1 MPLVDMPLD
10 QLGDGPGDAR
20 LRGARVV
27 LPRVRAETLMAVVLM
42 DEICPPST
50 QFAAYNRMSCAKSL
64 VIYPDFAH
72 ENLPGV
78 DDIVYEFLAAL

>member
-1 MPLVDMPLD
+1 
-10 QLGDGPGDAR
+10 
-20 LRGARVV
+20 
-27 LPRVRAETLMAVVLM
+27 MAVGLM

-50 QFAAYNRMSCAKSL
+50 QFAAYNRMTCAKSL

-78 DDIVYEFLAAL
+78 DDMIYEFLGAL